1 MKKGKVPPTLAVSSG
16 GVSEKYF
23 IFHVSLLRL
32 LLLLA
37 RLSTNISQEEFD
49 RLEAALSPIVHI
61 GQDQVRTELST
72 GYRVQ
77 GTGSSETP

>member
-1 MKKGKVPPTLAVSSG
+1 MR
-16 GVSEKYF
+16 E
-23 IFHVSLLRL
+23 IFHVSSLRL

-61 GQDQVRTELST
+61 GQDQVRSEYRIARTDMLSRE
-72 GYRVQ
+72 YMV
-77 GTGSSETP
+77 GSTDTYI